1 MNKIFGKIVNYN
13 EEFLDGC
20 FDKEDLNFILAK
32 NKEHLLSLERTYVAN
47 SLKHPLFIHNKK
59 IILPLLSKFKYRP
72 NINSKESMQEL
83 VDILNDYPNIKIL
96 QIGRISENLYQI
108 LSELFLKINGMNFKY
123 SFKNSPN
130 DLKQVELINDTMSL
144 LEIIKIHINTFQE
157 EEYNAEDESDIAK
170 YTPGWT
176 VDEDGR
182 PVQIDNVDV
191 DDMMEDMSL

>member
-1 MNKIFGKIVNYN
+1 MTS
-13 EEFLDGC
+13 L
-20 FDKEDLNFILAK
+20 EDI
-32 NKEHLLSLERTYVAN
+32 EHLIDEFVFKHLISDTGIINN
-47 SLKHPLFIHNKK
+47 SE
-59 IILPLLSKFKYRP
+59 II
-72 NINSKESMQEL
+72 ES
-83 VDILNDYPNIKIL
+83 
-96 QIGRISENLYQI
+96 S
-108 LSELFLKINGMNFKY
+108 GMNFKY

-144 LEIIKIHINTFQE
+144 LEIIKININTYKE
-157 EEYNAEDESDIAK
+157 EEYNAEEESDIAK

>member
-1 MNKIFGKIVNYN
+1 MTSLQDINHLIDEFIFK
-13 EEFLDGC
+13 
-20 FDKEDLNFILAK
+20 
-32 NKEHLLSLERTYVAN
+32 HLISDTGIINN
-47 SLKHPLFIHNKK
+47 SE
-59 IILPLLSKFKYRP
+59 II
-72 NINSKESMQEL
+72 ES
-83 VDILNDYPNIKIL
+83 
-96 QIGRISENLYQI
+96 
-108 LSELFLKINGMNFKY
+108 NGMNFKY

-144 LEIIKIHINTFQE
+144 LEIIKININTYQE

>member
-1 MNKIFGKIVNYN
+1 MSTLQDINEMIDEFTFKHLISDTGIIRDSDIV
-13 EEFLDGC
+13 
-20 FDKEDLNFILAK
+20 
-32 NKEHLLSLERTYVAN
+32 
-47 SLKHPLFIHNKK
+47 
-59 IILPLLSKFKYRP
+59 
-72 NINSKESMQEL
+72 EL
-83 VDILNDYPNIKIL
+83 
-96 QIGRISENLYQI
+96 
-108 LSELFLKINGMNFKY
+108 NGMNFKY

-191 DDMMEDMSL
+191 DDMMEDMTIGD

>member
-1 MNKIFGKIVNYN
+1 MTTLQDIDQMIDEFTFKHLISDTGIIRNSDIV
-13 EEFLDGC
+13 E
-20 FDKEDLNFILAK
+20 
-32 NKEHLLSLERTYVAN
+32 
-47 SLKHPLFIHNKK
+47 
-59 IILPLLSKFKYRP
+59 
-72 NINSKESMQEL
+72 
-83 VDILNDYPNIKIL
+83 
-96 QIGRISENLYQI
+96 
-108 LSELFLKINGMNFKY
+108 GMNFKY

-182 PVQIDNVDV
+182 PVQIDNVDN
-191 DDMMEDMSL
+191 MMEDMTIGD

>member
-1 MNKIFGKIVNYN
+1 MTTLSDIDQMIDEFIFK
-13 EEFLDGC
+13 
-20 FDKEDLNFILAK
+20 
-32 NKEHLLSLERTYVAN
+32 HLISDTGIIRN
-47 SLKHPLFIHNKK
+47 SD
-59 IILPLLSKFKYRP
+59 II
-72 NINSKESMQEL
+72 EL
-83 VDILNDYPNIKIL
+83 
-96 QIGRISENLYQI
+96 
-108 LSELFLKINGMNFKY
+108 NGMNFKY

-170 YTPGWT
+170 YTPGCT

-191 DDMMEDMSL
+191 DDMMEDMTIAD

>member
-1 MNKIFGKIVNYN
+1 MTSLQDINHLIDEFIFK
-13 EEFLDGC
+13 
-20 FDKEDLNFILAK
+20 
-32 NKEHLLSLERTYVAN
+32 HLISDTGIINN
-47 SLKHPLFIHNKK
+47 SE
-59 IILPLLSKFKYRP
+59 II
-72 NINSKESMQEL
+72 ES
-83 VDILNDYPNIKIL
+83 
-96 QIGRISENLYQI
+96 
-108 LSELFLKINGMNFKY
+108 NGMNFKY

-144 LEIIKIHINTFQE
+144 LEIIKININTYQ

-182 PVQIDNVDV
+182 PVQIDNIDV

>member
-1 MNKIFGKIVNYN
+1 MTSLQDIDRMIDEFIFK
-13 EEFLDGC
+13 
-20 FDKEDLNFILAK
+20 
-32 NKEHLLSLERTYVAN
+32 HLISDTGIINN
-47 SLKHPLFIHNKK
+47 SE
-59 IILPLLSKFKYRP
+59 II
-72 NINSKESMQEL
+72 ES
-83 VDILNDYPNIKIL
+83 
-96 QIGRISENLYQI
+96 
-108 LSELFLKINGMNFKY
+108 NGMNFKY

-144 LEIIKIHINTFQE
+144 LEVIKICINTCQE

-182 PVQIDNVDV
+182 PVQIDNI

>member
-1 MNKIFGKIVNYN
+1 MTSLQDIDHLIDEFIFK
-13 EEFLDGC
+13 
-20 FDKEDLNFILAK
+20 
-32 NKEHLLSLERTYVAN
+32 HLISDTGIINN
-47 SLKHPLFIHNKK
+47 SE
-59 IILPLLSKFKYRP
+59 II
-72 NINSKESMQEL
+72 ES
-83 VDILNDYPNIKIL
+83 
-96 QIGRISENLYQI
+96 
-108 LSELFLKINGMNFKY
+108 NGMNFKY

-144 LEIIKIHINTFQE
+144 LEIIKIHINTYQE

-191 DDMMEDMSL
+191 DDMMEDMTI